1 MYKIAIQYCPQDK
14 QESVKLS
21 AVKCE
26 GERVLGV
33 DGFVFQFFTGEDTD
47 QFLIDLEKLGN
58 DIDYILWV

>member
-1 MYKIAIQYCPQDK
+1 MYKIAIENCSQDK
-14 QESVKLS
+14 QESIELF
-21 AVKCE
+21 AAKCD
-26 GERVLGV
+26 GKRVLG